1 MKQTILIIEDDQA
14 LNNGI
19 KISLQG
25 PELELL
31 QAFDLA
37 QAREKLRGHADL
49 VILDINLPDGS
60 GLDFCRE
67 LKR

>member
-37 QAREKLRGHADL
+37 QAGKSSGAMP
-49 VILDINLPDGS
+49 IL
-60 GLDFCRE
+60 
-67 LKR
+67 